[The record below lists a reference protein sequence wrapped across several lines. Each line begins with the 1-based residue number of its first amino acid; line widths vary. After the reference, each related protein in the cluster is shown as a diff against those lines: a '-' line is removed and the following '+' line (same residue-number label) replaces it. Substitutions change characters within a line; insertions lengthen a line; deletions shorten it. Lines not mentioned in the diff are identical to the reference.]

1 MLTVI
6 DGRTSAI
13 AGLAALVTCACVSAA
28 IEDDVQE
35 TPVPAPAAECS
46 AYTESQAPVVFYAMD
61 STIPSWEPAARIAV
75 VPGAR
80 IPINV
85 GQYYGPSG
93 IRPVSRE
100 CIAWQI
106 EPAGHASV
114 SEGGERLTMAGDLL
128 PGSIVELT
136 AVIAR
141 EGERTRSGTLR
152 VSILDDGS
160 RQLIGTWSFQDVRGC
175 DRMSLDPP
183 REVRFEPENG
193 MSVAWTVFE
202 RYWDYWGRYE
212 WVPENGAFSFEA
224 TGGNRGPSD
233 VSASGQLVL
242 EGASLLAISGFHFG
256 NRNPD
261 SPSALVSASDA
272 GCTFVFRRQGGATQ

>member
-1 MLTVI
+1 MKVV
-6 DGRTSAI
+6 RVYAWAI
-13 AGLAALVTCACVSAA
+13 AGVPALFVGACVSAA
-28 IEDDVQE
+28 IEEDAQE
-35 TPVPAPAAECS
+35 AGAPAQIAECP
-46 AYTESQAPVVFYAMD
+46 AYAESQAPVVFYAMD
-61 STIPSWEPAARIAV
+61 STIPSWEPALRVAV
-75 VPGAR
+75 VAGGS

-93 IRPVSRE
+93 IRPVSLE
-100 CIAWQI
+100 CIEWQI

-114 SEGGERLTMAGDLL
+114 SEGGERLTMAEDLV
-128 PGSIVELT
+128 PGSVVELT

-152 VSILDDGS
+152 ISILDDVS
-160 RQLIGTWSFQDVRGC
+160 RQLIGTWSFDGVRGC
-175 DRMSLDPP
+175 DRMSIDPP

-202 RYWDYWGRYE
+202 RYWDYWGRYG
-212 WVPENGAFSFEA
+212 WVPETGAFSFEA
-224 TGGNRGPSD
+224 TGGNLIPSD

-242 EGASLLAISGFHFG
+242 EGAGLLALSGFDFG

-261 SPSALVSASDA
+261 APSFLLSAEEAGCALV
-272 GCTFVFRRQGGATQ
+272 FRKQGGVAQ